1 MKTKIIAIFFA
12 ISTLCGCSS
21 IVSKSEYPV
30 AINSSPDQ
38 ATFIIKNRAGQEIHS
53 GITPQTVTLKSSA
66 GFFKGESY
74 SIALNKEG
82 YSEKQFTLTSTVDG
96 WYFGNILF
104 GGLVGMLIVDP
115 ATGAMYKLPPSV
127 DVNFDEAPLAAN
139 TDELIIGTLD
149 SLTEEQKARLV
160 AIN

>member
-1 MKTKIIAIFFA
+1 MKTKIVAIFLA

-21 IVSKSEYPV
+21 IVSKSEYSV

-38 ATFIIKNRAGQEIHS
+38 ATFIIKNRAGLEIHS

-74 SIALNKEG
+74 TIVLNKDG
-82 YSEKQFTLTSTVDG
+82 YPEKLFTLSSTVDG
-96 WYFGNILF
+96 WYFGNLLI
-104 GGLVGMLIVDP
+104 GGPLGMLIVDP
-115 ATGAMYKLPPSV
+115 ATGAMFKLPPRV
-127 DVNFDEAPLAAN
+127 DISFDSAPVAAR
-139 TDELIIGTLD
+139 TDELMIGTLD